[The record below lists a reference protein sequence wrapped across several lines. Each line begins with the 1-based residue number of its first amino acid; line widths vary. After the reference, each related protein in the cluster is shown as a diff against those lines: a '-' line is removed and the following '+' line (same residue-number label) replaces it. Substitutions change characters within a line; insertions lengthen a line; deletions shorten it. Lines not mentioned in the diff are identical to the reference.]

1 MFKILVL
8 ICLII
13 QTHSWTWDVY
23 PSPRGTTYWKC
34 GVSKP
39 TWVCDPDGML
49 TEQQRE
55 EIVQLVE
62 DFKEKTKRPKSR
74 YRCMREGLRLVVAL
88 ARDKIDIDDAFN
100 DPRKTG
106 LCENG
111 GWVTSDRTT
120 CESDVH
126 GVELN
131 EDGFRYCYKL
141 RWLGHLHTEDLE
153 QINNAWIHLLK
164 TKNYF
169 YALKNY
175 IESLRM
181 LYIHRFSIFDDND
194 ISLED
199 TKESLAEIRL
209 SDGQQNKTL
218 SRFSADIEG
227 NKLKLLE
234 LQQSLDQQNK
244 TLVETNQKLS
254 EMRALL
260 LHGQMLIG
268 KNTTTPLDEEEEK

>member
-1 MFKILVL
+1 
-8 ICLII
+8 
-13 QTHSWTWDVY
+13 
-23 PSPRGTTYWKC
+23 
-34 GVSKP
+34 
-39 TWVCDPDGML
+39 
-49 TEQQRE
+49 
-55 EIVQLVE
+55 
-62 DFKEKTKRPKSR
+62 
-74 YRCMREGLRLVVAL
+74 
-88 ARDKIDIDDAFN
+88 
-100 DPRKTG
+100 
-106 LCENG
+106 
-111 GWVTSDRTT
+111 
-120 CESDVH
+120 
-126 GVELN
+126 
-131 EDGFRYCYKL
+131 
-141 RWLGHLHTEDLE
+141 
-153 QINNAWIHLLK
+153 
-164 TKNYF
+164 
-169 YALKNY
+169 
-175 IESLRM
+175 M